1 MNLIDTWWA
10 IIRDGF
16 NHIHLIQFVII
27 GLLFGWFSSSIPS
40 AIFSAVFASVVYL
53 AVDVL
58 WPVIF
63 NHAVF
68 ALPAFDT
75 PFWHFFVSLTF
86 AFLVVTLA
94 VFILKSIFE
103 SIRG

>member
-1 MNLIDTWWA
+1 MDLLDTWWA
-10 IIRDGF
+10 IIRDGLY
-16 NHIHLIQFVII
+16 HIHPVQFVII
-27 GLLFGWFSSSIPS
+27 GLLFGWMAKNFPA
-40 AIFSAVFASVVYL
+40 AIFGAVFASIVYI
-53 AVDVL
+53 AVDIL
-58 WPVIF
+58 WPVLF

-68 ALPAFDT
+68 ALPALDT

-94 VFILKSIFE
+94 VFIVKSIIE